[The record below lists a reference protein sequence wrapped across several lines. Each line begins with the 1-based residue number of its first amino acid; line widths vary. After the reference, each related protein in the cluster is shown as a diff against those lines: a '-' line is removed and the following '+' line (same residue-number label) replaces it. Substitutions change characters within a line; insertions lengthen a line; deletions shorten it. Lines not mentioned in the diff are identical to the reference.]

1 MPTWWSMGRPGYG
14 TSISIWLRSS
24 GLEIVLLVLG
34 ALLLAR
40 FVTWSGRRI
49 TERIDAASTDG
60 DALVR
65 SEAAKH
71 RQAVTQVLTWV
82 AIALIWSITGVL
94 ILDRLGVP
102 VASLVAP
109 AAVLGAALGF
119 GAQQVVR
126 DLIAGF
132 FIIVERQYGFGDVV
146 HISAVGF
153 TEGAT
158 GTIEEVAL
166 RPGGK
171 GPVRLHHEQPAAQ
184 LMRRHH
190 LVEHRNRDPRIV
202 AEPAHPT
209 VAWVEHAACTSLGG
223 ERQMGAIVVPDAA
236 SERPV
241 AGRGAELLDPRVLI
255 RRDCLVRQLPP
266 DPMGLLGQDDPAP
279 EPRGCQRRRTRAQ
292 PTPDDREVC
301 LKCLH
306 TVSLADEAAK
316 SDRPASSAR

>member
-1 MPTWWSMGRPGYG
+1 
-14 TSISIWLRSS
+14 
-24 GLEIVLLVLG
+24 VLLVLG

-71 RQAVTQVLTWV
+71 RQAVAQVLTWV
-82 AIALIWSITGVL
+82 AIALIWSITGVML
-94 ILDRLGVP
+94 LERLGVP

-132 FIIVERQYGFGDVV
+132 FIIVDRQYGFGDVV

-153 TEGAT
+153 VEGAT

-166 RPGGK
+166 RTTRSTCGWWPG
-171 GPVRLHHEQPAAQ
+171 P
-184 LMRRHH
+184 
-190 LVEHRNRDPRIV
+190 
-202 AEPAHPT
+202 
-209 VAWVEHAACTSLGG
+209 C
-223 ERQMGAIVVPDAA
+223 
-236 SERPV
+236 
-241 AGRGAELLDPRVLI
+241 
-255 RRDCLVRQLPP
+255 
-266 DPMGLLGQDDPAP
+266 
-279 EPRGCQRRRTRAQ
+279 
-292 PTPDDREVC
+292 
-301 LKCLH
+301 
-306 TVSLADEAAK
+306 
-316 SDRPASSAR
+316 PASSSTWTASCGSGSPWRSSARASSPPRARPISRTRVAHDGAPLAGDAAARQASDLDSAAVRALSGGPGAVPSGPAPTRGYDKQRGRIGAGPGATSGQIPVGHDVAHLDSDLRACDDDNDNQGSGHLVRPHCHHTDASTNHDQFEGHREPATSGGPTTSP